1 MKLKKLLSPKRIRR
15 WFFETASEHRV
26 RKLRKRTERMLSL
39 HTHQRMIRQV
49 NERQRNRLERMVRRQ
64 NRRQNRRRE
73 RIVQRRPRRRERY
86 PNEFTLA
93 EI

>member
-15 WFFETASEHRV
+15 WFFETASERRV

-49 NERQRNRLERMVRRQ
+49 NERRQ
-64 NRRQNRRRE
+64 NRRRKRIVQRQNRRRE

-86 PNEFTLA
+86 PNEFALE